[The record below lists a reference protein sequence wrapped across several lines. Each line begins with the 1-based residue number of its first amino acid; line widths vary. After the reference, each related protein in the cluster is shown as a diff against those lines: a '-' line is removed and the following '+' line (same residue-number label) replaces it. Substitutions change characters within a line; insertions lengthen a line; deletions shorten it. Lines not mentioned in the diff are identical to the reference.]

1 MDNSE
6 KPGEKIV
13 QYLDGE
19 LTGQELR
26 NFENE
31 LAANPAL
38 QAELDNLGLARTAV
52 MHYGLKQQVAL
63 VHQTMMTELRSESA
77 THGRGKVVPLFR
89 TVLKI
94 AAALFIGALAYGV
107 YQYTTTTPAGFAKDN
122 YQPYTVSAERGE
134 ASKSLVET
142 AYINN
147 DYKGTIT
154 AFEKTATTTVK
165 EQFLAA
171 QAYLGTH
178 QPAKAITVF
187 NAVLANQGA
196 AYKDDAEY
204 YLADA
209 YIQNGQPAKATPLLV
224 KIHNDADHLYHSK
237 VTRWTLVKV
246 DILIF
251 KSGDK

>member
-6 KPGEKIV
+6 QPGEKIV

-26 NFENE
+26 NFESE
-31 LAANPAL
+31 LATNPAL
-38 QAELDNLGLARTAV
+38 QAELDNMDLARTAV
-52 MHYGLKQQVAL
+52 MHYGLKQQVAV
-63 VHQTMMTELRSESA
+63 VHQTMMTELRKESA
-77 THGRGKVVPLFR
+77 TQGRGKVVPLFR
-89 TVLKI
+89 TVLKV
-94 AAALFIGALAYGV
+94 AAALFIGGLLYGA
-107 YQYTTTTPAGFAKDN
+107 YQYTTTTPSSFVKDN

-134 ASKSLVET
+134 ASKSAIET

-147 DYKGTIT
+147 DFKGTIT
-154 AFEKTATTTVK
+154 TFEKTATPTVK

-171 QAYLGTH
+171 QAYLGNH
-178 QPAKAITVF
+178 QPAKAITAF
-187 NAVLANQGA
+187 SAVLANQGA

-209 YIQNGQPAKATPLLV
+209 YIQNGQPAKAKPLLV

-251 KSGDK
+251 KSGN

>member
-6 KPGEKIV
+6 QPGEKIV

-19 LTGQELR
+19 MTGQELR
-26 NFENE
+26 NFESE
-31 LAANPAL
+31 LAVNPAL
-38 QAELDNLGLARTAV
+38 QAELDNLGLAHTAV
-52 MHYGLKQQVAL
+52 MHYGLKQQVAA
-63 VHQTMMTELRSESA
+63 VHQTMMAELRNESA
-77 THGRGKVVPLFR
+77 TQGRGKVVPLFR

-94 AAALFIGALAYGV
+94 AAALFIGGLLYGA

-122 YQPYTVSAERGE
+122 YQPYTISAERGE
-134 ASKSLVET
+134 TSKSTVET

-147 DYKGTIT
+147 DYKGTIA
-154 AFEKTATTTVK
+154 AFEKTTTPTVK

-171 QAYLGTH
+171 QAYLGNH
-178 QPAKAITVF
+178 QPAKAIKAF
-187 NAVLANQGA
+187 IAVLANQGA

-209 YIQNGQPAKATPLLV
+209 YIQNGQPSKAKPLLV
-224 KIHNDADHLYHSK
+224 KIHNDTDHLYHSK

-251 KSGDK
+251 KSGN

>member
-6 KPGEKIV
+6 QPGEKIV

-26 NFENE
+26 NFESE

-38 QAELDNLGLARTAV
+38 QSELDNMELARTAV
-52 MHYGLKQQVAL
+52 MHYGLKQQVAV
-63 VHQTMMTELRSESA
+63 VHQTMMAELRNESA
-77 THGRGKVVPLFR
+77 RQDRDKVVPLFR

-94 AAALFIGALAYGV
+94 AAALFIGGLLYGA
-107 YQYTTTTPAGFAKDN
+107 YQYATTTPAGFVKDN
-122 YQPYTVSAERGE
+122 YHPYTVSAERGE
-134 ASKSLVET
+134 ASKSAVET

-147 DYKGTIT
+147 DFKGTIA
-154 AFEKTATTTVK
+154 AFEKTTTPTVK

-171 QAYLGTH
+171 QAYLATN
-178 QPAKAITVF
+178 QSAKAIPVF
-187 NAVLANQGA
+187 NAVLNNPGA

-209 YIQNGQPAKATPLLV
+209 YIQNAQPAKAKPLLA
-224 KIHNDADHLYHSK
+224 KIHNDTDHLYHSK

-251 KSGDK
+251 KSGN